1 MKLLV
6 HGATGRMGGAMLR
19 CIAEK
24 LPEAEAI
31 PVAIDAVDGYRH
43 LSEYPGQAD
52 CVVDFSNHTA
62 TFELIDYCRKR
73 KTPVVIATT
82 GQTEQELACI
92 RQASKEI
99 PVFLS
104 ANMSLGVAILIRLAR
119 QTAKVFPD
127 ADIEIVE
134 THHNQK
140 LDAPSGTALAIARGI
155 QEVRPKATLHCGRNG
170 YGKRTEEEIGIHA
183 LRMGSAVGIHE
194 VHICTGSQTITLR
207 HEAHDRSLFA
217 DGALEAAKFLI
228 GKPAGFY
235 EIQNLLQEE
244 E

>member
-52 CVVDFSNHTA
+52 CVVDFSNHGA

-170 YGKRTEEEIGIHA
+170 YGKRTKEEIGVHA

-217 DGALEAAKFLI
+217 DGALAAAQFLI

-235 EIQNLLQEE
+235 EIQNLLQEVE
-244 E
+244 

>member
-1 MKLLV
+1 MKILV

-31 PVAIDAVDGYRH
+31 PVAVDAVEGYRH
-43 LSEYPGQAD
+43 LMEYPGQAD

-62 TFELIDYCRKR
+62 TFELIDYCRRR

-82 GQTEQELACI
+82 GQTEQELAYI
-92 RQASKEI
+92 RRAAREI

-104 ANMSLGVAILIRLAR
+104 ANMSLGVALLIRLAK
-119 QTAKVFPD
+119 QTAKVFPNG
-127 ADIEIVE
+127 DIEIVE
-134 THHNQK
+134 VHHNQK
-140 LDAPSGTALAIARGI
+140 VDAPSGTALAIARGI
-155 QEVRPKATLHCGRNG
+155 QEVRPDATLHKGRTG
-170 YGKRTEEEIGIHA
+170 YGKRTKEEIGIHS
-183 LRMGSAVGIHE
+183 LRMGNVVGIHE
-194 VHICTGSQTITLR
+194 VHVCTGSQTITLR

-217 DGALEAAKFLI
+217 DGALEAVKFMI

-235 EIQNLLQEE
+235 QIENLLQEDV
-244 E
+244 